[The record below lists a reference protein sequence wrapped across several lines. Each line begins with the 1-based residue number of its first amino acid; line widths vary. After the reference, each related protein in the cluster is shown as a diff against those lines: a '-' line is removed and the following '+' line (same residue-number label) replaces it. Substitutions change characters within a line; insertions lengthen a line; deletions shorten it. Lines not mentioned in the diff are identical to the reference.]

1 MMVKRI
7 VEKTG
12 INEQKIIEKIQE
24 VGKEK
29 NIDLAVAAL
38 LVCKEYD
45 ILLDDLFEKIE
56 EKIFRKE
63 TV

>member
-1 MMVKRI
+1 MMIKRI

-12 INEQKIIEKIQE
+12 INEQKIIEKIEE

-29 NIDLAVAAL
+29 NIDLEVAAL

-45 ILLDDLFEKIE
+45 ISLDDFFEKIE